1 MSSVSVF
8 VEIITPFFLDSETL
22 SEVKIKPGVK
32 KHLYCYGER
41 CMEFRQVLKS
51 I

>member
-1 MSSVSVF
+1 VF
-8 VEIITPFFLDSETL
+8 VEITTSFLLDSETL

-32 KHLYCYGER
+32 KHLYCYAER
-41 CMEFRQVLKS
+41 CMKFREVLKS